1 MSPQSHKNSLR
12 REKTME
18 CNGYSTGAEIAA
30 AEARNRSSPCES
42 VDCMCVWRL
51 PILLSFITHVYTST
65 RLHVYTSVIY
75 RYTSRVPDT
84 IARFAHLSR
93 LPRDCHDSFATV
105 LRDDPSG
112 EHECMVILIA
122 FIPIDDYISDRIN
135 QRVASRI
142 ADSSIRLR
150 RIRRI
155 DL

>member
-1 MSPQSHKNSLR
+1 VRAMSPQSHKNSLR

-30 AEARNRSSPCES
+30 AEARNRSSPCE
-42 VDCMCVWRL
+42 
-51 PILLSFITHVYTST
+51 HVYTST